1 MASPEPIAIVGMSCR
16 LSGDVSNPEDLWT
29 MLSRSRDGWTPIPTD
44 RFSYDAYHHPNPQK
58 KGCFN
63 QKGGYF
69 MRQDLSRFDAPF
81 FQITQ
86 QEALAMDPQQ
96 RQLLECTYE
105 ALENAGLAKESIAG
119 RNMGVFV
126 GAAASDYR
134 IGTLRDVNQVP
145 MFDSTGNHQSIQA
158 GRISYLF
165 DLRGPC
171 FSVDTACS
179 SSLYAL
185 HSAVQSIRSGESDSA
200 IVAGCA
206 LHIQPDDMVSMSM
219 LGIFNDDG
227 KTFAF
232 DHRAKSGFARGE
244 GVGCLVLKPLKQ
256 ALADNDKIRSV
267 IVNSGT
273 SQDGKTVGMTT
284 PSGEAQE
291 KLIRDVYAR
300 ANISPEQ
307 TGFVEAHGTG
317 TKVGDPIEA
326 GAVHRVF
333 GKGRT
338 KRAPLYMGSVKTN
351 IGHLENASGIIS
363 VIKASLMLEKGFIL
377 PNVNFEKP
385 NEAIPLDEWNIKVP
399 VKIRPWPKDKRYIS
413 VNNFGFGG
421 SNAHVV
427 LEAPPWS
434 LNDLP
439 QEARTESPKLIVLS
453 AYDEAATKRLAAQIG
468 VYIEQHPEI
477 FQKRL
482 LGDMAYTLDERRS
495 HLPWRIAVTAST
507 CDELSLAINSA
518 STIPKRATGVPK
530 LAFAYT
536 GQGAQWPQMGRELL
550 QTHTLF
556 AETLRDAAD
565 CLRRLGADFDLVEEI
580 SKPKEESNVAK
591 AHISQPVCTAV
602 QLGLTNL
609 LLSWGV
615 SPSMVVGHSSGEI
628 AAAFAAGA
636 ITLEDAMAV
645 AYYRGQVA
653 TSIKTKYP
661 DVRGAMLAV
670 GAGPAEVK
678 KTIKLL
684 GLTGLGVACENSPN
698 SVTVSGD
705 DEAIDALAAAFE
717 SQNMFQRKLR
727 VDVAYHSAHMELVAK
742 DYMDVIQHVPSRPLK
757 EGVTFYSSLL
767 GSQLEEVALD
777 AKYWVENLTKPV
789 LFSTA
794 LGQLVIDAKPDVII
808 EVGPH
813 SALEGPIK
821 QILKGISQQTASEV
835 KYVPSLVRN
844 QHATETMLKLAG
856 NLYTMGQPLDF
867 SEVNQTK
874 NMAQRPA
881 VIGDFVPYPWS
892 DHKYWYESRL
902 AKQHRFKP
910 FPRHDL
916 LGTLEDAYSTAEP
929 IWRNNLSTDDVPWL
943 RDHRMQSLITF
954 PLAGY
959 LCMAVEAVSQKA
971 QLQGMPR
978 DQISG
983 FRLRQI
989 QATKA
994 LIMEDGAQYETV
1006 VSLRAYAE
1014 GTKSYSNEWDEFSIS
1029 SWAPNRGWLE
1039 HCRGLVGVKK
1049 QATANP
1055 ISALKRP
1062 DAVERRKQAETA
1074 QSSKISL
1081 EKFYAELEHLGAGYK
1096 SSFTLPPSGGLEAG
1110 KEHSSCRV
1118 SVPETSAVMPKGHA
1132 APSILSTA
1140 FMDLFF
1146 QLTFPIL
1153 GAGKGEMPSLYMP
1166 SAIKEVDID
1175 ASISNQPGDSVQVI
1189 CHGSPDSHSSGPVDF
1204 YIDSWGSNN
1213 DEPVVSIAG
1222 FRMTPVRND
1231 VTESGEPRRLCYGV
1245 QWQPLHPASSQP
1257 DSNGANG
1264 DSLDVN
1270 GNGCNGNSNGHDTNE
1285 SKLQTSNGAH
1295 NGNGANGDASHDSHD
1310 ETPIVILTMRDE
1322 ANPLVDALSQ
1332 RIDVHFDA
1340 KPQVYTLSPS
1350 SPLTSPTNARYI
1362 SLIELDRPLLHEMDA
1377 TIFESIQSLLLTCS
1391 SVLWVSAGAYHLAER
1406 PDNNIAQG
1414 LLRTVRS
1421 ETTKVAASLDLDP
1434 NSTLGHA
1441 EQAKLITDA
1450 FEASL
1455 ASPSTGGVPDFEF
1468 AEDEG
1473 QLVVPRYVED
1483 EEMNLRISRETQ
1495 DSAPYLQSFTQ
1506 PGRRLQLTV
1515 GTYGALDSLYW
1526 TDEPEVPLTDDEIEI
1541 KIAATGMNFKDVVI
1555 AMGQVPSPYIGVECS
1570 GTVTRVGANANT
1582 ITVGDRV
1589 CAMSLGAYGTYTRC
1603 PATSAV
1609 VIPHDMS
1616 FALAASIP
1624 VVYSTAYYAIVELA
1638 RMEPGERILI
1648 HAASGGVGQAAI
1660 QLAQMIG
1667 AEIFATVGSAEKK
1680 QLLIDN
1686 YSIPEDHIFYS
1697 RNTDFGLAVRT
1708 ATGGKGVD
1716 VVINSLAGDLLRES
1730 WDCLAPFGRFLE
1742 IGKRDIISNTR
1753 LEMAKFEQNCTFSS
1767 VDLTLVAA
1775 ERPKIMH
1782 KVLTAVMDLLTRET
1796 ITPIGPIT
1804 VVPISE
1810 VESALRK
1817 LQSGKTSGKVIV
1829 DHLSEDQQ
1837 VKATHPPP
1845 STSLLKADATYVIIG
1860 GTGGIGRSLAKRLV
1874 SRGARHIVLLS
1885 RQGAVSA
1892 EVAELAEECQQLGAS
1907 VHVKRC
1913 DAANKGDVHNLLAD
1927 LAQTLPPVR
1936 GVIHAA
1942 MVLKDVLFEK
1952 MTFSEYDAVVRPKVR
1967 GAWNFHTALINEP
1980 LDFFVMLSSVAG
1992 IVGNRGQAGYA
2003 AANTYL
2009 DALAAYRR
2017 RHGLSAVSLDLA
2029 AIEDVGYLAENTA
2042 KRSQVMKNL
2051 AGSSMGEAELLALIE
2066 AAIEGKVQGNQC
2078 ITGLDFSNPSSLP
2091 YYASDGKFSI
2101 LREAALAKASGNEA
2115 SGDAENL
2122 SVSQRLKRATS
2133 VQEAVDVVMEG
2144 LRGKLA
2150 TILMLSTEDVAIQ
2163 QATTSITALGLD
2175 SLTAIELRNWI
2186 TKELEAHL
2194 QVLELLTS
2202 GLLQDL
2208 AVLVLKK
2215 TNLKWVGF
2223 GEQGGE

>member
-1 MASPEPIAIVGMSCR
+1 
-16 LSGDVSNPEDLWT
+16 
-29 MLSRSRDGWTPIPTD
+29 
-44 RFSYDAYHHPNPQK
+44 
-58 KGCFN
+58 
-63 QKGGYF
+63 
-69 MRQDLSRFDAPF
+69 
-81 FQITQ
+81 
-86 QEALAMDPQQ
+86 
-96 RQLLECTYE
+96 
-105 ALENAGLAKESIAG
+105 
-119 RNMGVFV
+119 
-126 GAAASDYR
+126 
-134 IGTLRDVNQVP
+134 
-145 MFDSTGNHQSIQA
+145 
-158 GRISYLF
+158 
-165 DLRGPC
+165 
-171 FSVDTACS
+171 
-179 SSLYAL
+179 
-185 HSAVQSIRSGESDSA
+185 
-200 IVAGCA
+200 
-206 LHIQPDDMVSMSM
+206 
-219 LGIFNDDG
+219 
-227 KTFAF
+227 
-232 DHRAKSGFARGE
+232 
-244 GVGCLVLKPLKQ
+244 
-256 ALADNDKIRSV
+256 
-267 IVNSGT
+267 
-273 SQDGKTVGMTT
+273 MTT

-300 ANISPEQ
+300 AHISPEQ

-333 GKGRT
+333 GAGRT

-385 NEAIPLDEWNIKVP
+385 NAAIPLDEWNIKVP

-421 SNAHVV
+421 SNAHAV

-434 LNDLP
+434 LSDLP

-453 AYDEAATKRLAAQIG
+453 AYDEAATKRLAAQVG

-518 STIPKRATGVPK
+518 STVPRRATGVPK

-550 QTHTLF
+550 QTHSLF
-556 AETLRDAAD
+556 ADTMRDAAD
-565 CLRRLGADFDLVEEI
+565 CLRRLGADFDLVDEI

-591 AHISQPVCTAV
+591 AHISQPICTAV

-609 LLSWGV
+609 LLSWGI

-653 TSIKTKYP
+653 TSIKSKHP
-661 DVRGAMLAV
+661 EVRGAMLAV
-670 GAGPAEVK
+670 GAGSAEVK

-684 GLTGLGVACENSPN
+684 GLGGIGVACENSPN

-705 DEAIDALAAAFE
+705 EEAIDALAAAFE
-717 SQNMFQRKLR
+717 CQNLFQRKLR
-727 VDVAYHSAHMELVAK
+727 VDVAYHSTHMELVAK
-742 DYMDVIQHVPSRPLK
+742 DYMDVIQHVPACPLK

-767 GSQLEEVALD
+767 GGQLEEVGLD
-777 AKYWVENLTKPV
+777 AQYWVENLTKPV

-794 LGQLVIDAKPDVII
+794 LRQLCIDTKPDVII

-835 KYVPSLVRN
+835 KYMPCLVRN

-856 NLYTMGQPLDF
+856 NLFTLGQSLDF

-874 NMAQRPA
+874 YLAQRPA
-881 VIGDFVPYPWS
+881 VIGDFAPYPWS
-892 DHKYWYESRL
+892 DHKYWFESRL
-902 AKQHRFKP
+902 AKQHRLKP

-929 IWRNNLSTDDVPWL
+929 VWRNNLSTDDVPWL

-971 QLQGMPR
+971 QLQGMAP

-994 LIMEDGAQYETV
+994 LILEDGAHYETV

-1049 QATANP
+1049 QAAANP

-1062 DAVERRKQAETA
+1062 DAVERRRQAETA
-1074 QSSKISL
+1074 QGAKISL
-1081 EKFYAELEHLGAGYK
+1081 EDFYAELEHLGAGYK

-1110 KEHSSCRV
+1110 DQHSSCRV

-1166 SAIKEVDID
+1166 SAIKEVEID
-1175 ASISNQPGDSVQVI
+1175 ASISNLPGDSVRVI
-1189 CHGSPDSHSSGPVDF
+1189 CHGSPDPNSAGPVDF
-1204 YIDSWGSNN
+1204 YIDSWGSDNN
-1213 DEPVVSIAG
+1213 EPAVSIAG

-1231 VTESGEPRRLCYGV
+1231 ITASGEPRRLCYGV
-1245 QWQPLHPASSQP
+1245 QWQPLVPASSQP
-1257 DSNGANG
+1257 DGNGTNG
-1264 DSLDVN
+1264 DGLDPN
-1270 GNGCNGNSNGHDTNE
+1270 GNGSNGNGHDTNG
-1285 SKLQTSNGAH
+1285 SKLQPSNGNH
-1295 NGNGANGDASHDSHD
+1295 NGNGTNGDVSHDNQD
-1310 ETPIVILTMRDE
+1310 EAPIVILTTRD
-1322 ANPLVDALSQ
+1322 AADPLVEALTQ
-1332 RIDVHFDA
+1332 RIDLHFDVP
-1340 KPQVYTLSPS
+1340 PQVYTLSPS
-1350 SPLTSPTNARYI
+1350 SPFAPPTTARYI
-1362 SLIELDRPLLHEMDA
+1362 SLVELDTPFLHEMEA
-1377 TIFESIQSLLLTCS
+1377 STFESIQALLLTCS
-1391 SVLWVSAGAYHLAER
+1391 SILWVSAGAYHLADK

-1421 ETTKVAASLDLDP
+1421 ETSKVAASLDLDP
-1434 NSTLGHA
+1434 SSKLGHA
-1441 EQAKLITDA
+1441 DQAKLITDA

-1455 ASPSTGGVPDFEF
+1455 AAPATGGVPDFEF
-1468 AEDEG
+1468 AEDDG

-1483 EEMNLRISRETQ
+1483 EEINLRLSRETQ
-1495 DSAPYLQSFTQ
+1495 ESAPYPQ
-1506 PGRRLQLTV
+1506 PFRQPERRLQLTV

-1526 TDEPEVPLTDDEIEI
+1526 TDEPEVPLANDEIEI

-1570 GTVTRVGANANT
+1570 GTVTRIGANVSS

-1603 PATSAV
+1603 HATSAV
-1609 VIPHDMS
+1609 VIPADMS
-1616 FALAASIP
+1616 FQLAASIP

-1638 RMEPGERILI
+1638 RMEPGEKILI

-1660 QLAQMIG
+1660 QLAQIIG

-1680 QLLIDN
+1680 QLLIET

-1782 KVLTAVMDLLTRET
+1782 KVLTAVMDLLRKGT

-1817 LQSGKTSGKVIV
+1817 LQSGRTSGKVIV

-1837 VKATHPPP
+1837 VKVRFPEAVFATIPLANNRNPQATHPPP
-1845 STSLLKADATYVIIG
+1845 SSSLLSTNATYVIIG

-1885 RQGAVSA
+1885 RRDEVSA
-1892 EVAELAEECQQLGAS
+1892 EVAQLVKECQALGAFI
-1907 VHVKRC
+1907 HVKRC
-1913 DAANKGDVHNLLAD
+1913 DAADKDDVNSLLAG

-1942 MVLKDVLFEK
+1942 MVLK
-1952 MTFSEYDAVVRPKVR
+1952 
-1967 GAWNFHTALINEP
+1967 
-1980 LDFFVMLSSVAG
+1980 
-1992 IVGNRGQAGYA
+1992 
-2003 AANTYL
+2003 
-2009 DALAAYRR
+2009 
-2017 RHGLSAVSLDLA
+2017 VS
-2029 AIEDVGYLAENTA
+2029 
-2042 KRSQVMKNL
+2042 KPP
-2051 AGSSMGEAELLALIE
+2051 
-2066 AAIEGKVQGNQC
+2066 
-2078 ITGLDFSNPSSLP
+2078 NP
-2091 YYASDGKFSI
+2091 
-2101 LREAALAKASGNEA
+2101 
-2115 SGDAENL
+2115 
-2122 SVSQRLKRATS
+2122 
-2133 VQEAVDVVMEG
+2133 
-2144 LRGKLA
+2144 
-2150 TILMLSTEDVAIQ
+2150 IQ
-2163 QATTSITALGLD
+2163 ID
-2175 SLTAIELRNWI
+2175 P
-2186 TKELEAHL
+2186 
-2194 QVLELLTS
+2194 
-2202 GLLQDL
+2202 
-2208 AVLVLKK
+2208 
-2215 TNLKWVGF
+2215 
-2223 GEQGGE
+2223 